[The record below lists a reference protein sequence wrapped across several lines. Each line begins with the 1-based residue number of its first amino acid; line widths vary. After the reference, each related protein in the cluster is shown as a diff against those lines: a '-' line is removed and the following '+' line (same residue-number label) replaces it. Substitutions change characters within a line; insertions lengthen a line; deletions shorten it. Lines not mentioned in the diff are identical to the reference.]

1 MGGHFWPVKE
11 SFSKPY
17 FSKIV
22 AVADVFHTMVS
33 ERVYKK
39 AIPLYQVLQE
49 IYQQAFGLFDPV
61 IVQCFITN
69 LMNRMIG
76 DSVLLSDGR
85 VARIVMINPDDLIN
99 PLVESEGQYNDLRW
113 SKNRIMD
120 FVPVTKNN
128 TGLVYFDKSI

>member
-99 PLVESEGQYNDLRW
+99 PLVESEGQYYDLRW